1 MTPHSR
7 IRRFFLPSLTPR
19 FLIRVCFVAI
29 FAYLFFGHVLIP
41 IRIQGTSMEPTY
53 RNGGMNFCW
62 KLHDLFS
69 KPERHDV
76 VAVRFAG
83 NRVMLLKRVVALE
96 GEEIEFRDGKLLV
109 DGKEVPEPYVVHP
122 CNWNLPPR
130 RVERGSVYVVGDNRS
145 MPLEQ
150 HYFGQTTVKR
160 IIGVPLW

>member
-1 MTPHSR
+1 MTSNNR
-7 IRRFFLPSLTPR
+7 IRQFLFPSLTLR

-29 FAYLFFGHVLIP
+29 SAYLFFGYVLIP

-62 KLHDLFS
+62 KLRYLFS

-96 GEEIEFRDGKLLV
+96 GEHIEFRDGRLFV
-109 DGKEVPEPYVVHP
+109 DGKNLPEPYVVHP

-130 RVERGSVYVVGDNRS
+130 RVEKGCVYVVGDNRN
-145 MPLEQ
+145 MPIEH
-150 HYFGQTTVKR
+150 HYFGQTSAKR